1 LNRDQLSR
9 AGFSKPLEAGT
20 LEAGFGITLGITLG
34 SARDLIQ
41 NSV

>member
-20 LEAGFGITLGITLG
+20 LEAGFGITLG

-41 NSV
+41 NSI